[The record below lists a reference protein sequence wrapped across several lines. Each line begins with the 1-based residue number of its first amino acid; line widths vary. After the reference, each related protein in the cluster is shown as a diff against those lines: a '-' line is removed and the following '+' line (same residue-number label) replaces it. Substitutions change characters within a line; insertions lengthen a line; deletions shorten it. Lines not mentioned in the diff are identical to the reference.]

1 MCAVGGSLLLLG
13 SLGSAIQV
21 SLAPRSWPAPS
32 RTPLRAGDSQRG
44 AEAQGSEVACSR
56 SLVSGRD
63 GLVSRRP
70 AARGLSPDT
79 FPAWGG
85 FVTIPLRAGP
95 AGQVLE
101 APPAA
106 VSSLLRDQ
114 RWVLVS
120 PP

>member
-1 MCAVGGSLLLLG
+1 MGSCPGVLL
-13 SLGSAIQV
+13 S
-21 SLAPRSWPAPS
+21 
-32 RTPLRAGDSQRG
+32 G
-44 AEAQGSEVACSR
+44 AR
-56 SLVSGRD
+56 LH
-63 GLVSRRP
+63 
-70 AARGLSPDT
+70 DT

>member
-32 RTPLRAGDSQRG
+32 RTPLRAGDSQSGGRG
-44 AEAQGSEVACSR
+44 SGKRSRVLEVTSKWERWARVQVSCCQGP
-56 SLVSGRD
+56 
-63 GLVSRRP
+63 VSRY
-70 AARGLSPDT
+70 LSRLGR
-79 FPAWGG
+79 FRHR
-85 FVTIPLRAGP
+85 LRAGP